1 MEGLMWQGMP
11 MGLNVCIL
19 TTLSALSVLLT
30 ILTTFTGTL
39 FVNYLISWAFLS
51 QFLRPSPL
59 ESVAM
64 PVFLYRLEE
73 KFNEYFIL

>member
-1 MEGLMWQGMP
+1 

-19 TTLSALSVLLT
+19 TRLSALGVLLT
-30 ILTTFTGTL
+30 ILTSLTDTL
-39 FVNYLISWAFLS
+39 FVNYLISRASLS

-59 ESVAM
+59 GTVAM

-73 KFNEYFIL
+73 KVQEYFIL